1 MLAAAIRASLI
12 EAGEPDTSQQAD
24 PATSSQQPAT
34 SSDQADDQRQ
44 QLQTDSLPTSSS
56 SLPQQESSL
65 LQDRYHQQQHQKQDS
80 QEQDAQQQ
88 QQQHMQQGRP
98 YGNGITSG
106 FSAAAWQSTGMASAV
121 QGSAAGVDDTQGRA
135 AEQGL
140 GQGRALHMRP
150 SWSSNAL
157 THQVGQAAEPLV
169 SASSTPVETGRLLPD
184 EAQLEGSEPSGL
196 HEHSPLLTRSKSSL
210 LSTS

>member
-12 EAGEPDTSQQAD
+12 EAGEPDTSRPAD

-34 SSDQADDQRQ
+34 SSDQADDQTQ

-65 LQDRYHQQQHQKQDS
+65 LQDHNHQQQHQKQDS
-80 QEQDAQQQ
+80 QQPDQQQ
-88 QQQHMQQGRP
+88 QQQRMQQGQP

-106 FSAAAWQSTGMASAV
+106 FSAAAWQSTSMASA
-121 QGSAAGVDDTQGRA
+121 QQDPAAGVDDTQGRA

-140 GQGRALHMRP
+140 GQGRPMHMRP

-157 THQVGQAAEPLV
+157 MHQVGQAAEPLV
-169 SASSTPVETGRLLPD
+169 SASSTPTETGRLPAD
-184 EAQLEGSEPSGL
+184 EGQLEGSESTGL
-196 HEHSPLLTRSKSSL
+196 HERSPLLTRSKSSL
-210 LSTS
+210 LGTF